1 MRTRR
6 QPRVTRHF
14 MELQEV
20 LAGLCL
26 TAVLTGTALELAGR
40 TWRYCK
46 GATAW
51 ACSSQETVRLRTAWR
66 GFVHDCP
73 ARPTLSAS
81 TGELVAGPWRATV
94 VPAGIELHGATGTRL
109 LPLPEG
115 MTAEIRREG
124 RPGEPERWTLALDW
138 TAPKVGAGRHTSARL
153 VACRGEVCQ

>member
-1 MRTRR
+1 MRTSR
-6 QPRVTRHF
+6 QSGVTRHF

-51 ACSSQETVRLRTAWR
+51 TQSAQLTARLRTAWR

-73 ARPTLSAS
+73 ARPVLSA
-81 TGELVAGPWRATV
+81 TGELVAGPWRAAV
-94 VPAGIELHGATGTRL
+94 VPEGVELHGATGMRF

-138 TAPKVGAGRHTSARL
+138 KALKAGAGRRNSARL